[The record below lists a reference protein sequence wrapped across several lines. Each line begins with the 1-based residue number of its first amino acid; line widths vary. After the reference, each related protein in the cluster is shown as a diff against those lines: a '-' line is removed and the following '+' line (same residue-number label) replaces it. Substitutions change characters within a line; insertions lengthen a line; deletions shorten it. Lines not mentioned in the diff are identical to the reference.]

1 MRWAGPVTRWAG
13 PDALGGAAGPAR
25 LSSGALACIT
35 TEQAPSSP
43 VGRQVLILP
52 LLPFLA
58 FLLFLCLEENGN
70 IQQFRKT
77 ESGSER

>member
-1 MRWAGPVTRWAG
+1 MGHEGATR
-13 PDALGGAAGPAR
+13 PPTP
-25 LSSGALACIT
+25 C
-35 TEQAPSSP
+35 APSSP

-70 IQQFRKT
+70 IQPFRKT
-77 ESGSER
+77 ESGSEL